1 MVYNIYSIYDSVAEE
16 YGPIFNAKSDAVAKR
31 AVTGILNSG
40 EIRSNDY
47 DLYCLGSYDTD
58 TGEINSVVEFV
69 GNCRNIV
76 AEFASEVNDNE

>member
-31 AVTGILNSG
+31 AVSGILNSG

-47 DLYCLGSYDTD
+47 DLYCLGTYNTD
-58 TGEINSVVEFV
+58 TGEINSEVVYV
-69 GNCRNIV
+69 GNCRYIV
-76 AEFASEVNDNE
+76 ADFAGEGNDNE